1 VADFLSCQLFSNAF
15 GGGSGDERRIPQSN
29 QEPPHNKNTKT
40 GGCRLKKN
48 RARKRGLDSVSELLL
63 RFAFASA
70 WAEI

>member
-1 VADFLSCQLFSNAF
+1 MLLEGVQGMKGEF
-15 GGGSGDERRIPQSN
+15 PN
-29 QEPPHNKNTKT
+29 QIRNPPHNKNTKT